1 MAGGVEQITLK
12 FRSAKKREMAEDMLR
27 ICRRLGFLPGFTT
40 SWNSDKPNW
49 ITIKKKR
56 KHGSFSQV
64 RK

>member
-1 MAGGVEQITLK
+1 MDRITLK
-12 FRSAKKREMAEDMLR
+12 FRSDKKRELAQDMLR
-27 ICRRLGFLPGFTT
+27 LCGRLGFLPGYTT

-56 KHGSFSQV
+56 KVGGSFPP